1 MTAQLE
7 KRGKEILPV
16 GWAAVSRWR
25 LRRRAVEGTA
35 GRLSLS
41 LVSFEFLFSCFFFF
55 FSFFILNGGYTN
67 LTAGFKV

>member
-7 KRGKEILPV
+7 KRGKQILPV

-41 LVSFEFLFSCFFFF
+41 LWYRLSFCFRFFFF
-55 FSFFILNGGYTN
+55 FFLLTGGYTN